1 MTSRP
6 AQPTRRALL
15 AAAPLVLAG
24 AGSRA
29 RAAADPIRLGVLT
42 DMSSFG
48 RDTNGPGSVQAV
60 HMAVDEFGPQVL
72 NRPIEILVADHQE
85 RVDIGTQIAR
95 KWFDEDGVQ
104 AVVDVPNSA
113 IGIGVHNLAR
123 DKGRIALLAG
133 TYASDV
139 TNQLCSPNTVQMGLD
154 TYAMGHVL
162 AQSLLAEGAKTWFF
176 ITADF
181 AFGAALQ
188 ADATDAI
195 TRGGGTVVGAVKPPL
210 MASDFSSFLL
220 QAQASGA
227 DVIAFA
233 NSAGD
238 TTNSLKQAA
247 EFGLVG
253 GKQKL
258 GVFLMFETNIK
269 AVGLQATQGTYAPL
283 WSYWDTD
290 DKTRAWSK
298 AFFAKIGAMPTQAQ
312 TGSYSGTLHYLK
324 AVAAAGTTDT
334 AAVMDK
340 MRSLP
345 IDDAFIRNGRLRAD
359 GRVVKDLALGRVK
372 TPAQSTG
379 DWDFIE
385 IVKTIPGDQCFRP
398 ASESRCTLLRS

>member
-1 MTSRP
+1 MSD
-6 AQPTRRALL
+6 QVGKLTRRAIL
-15 AAAPLVLAG
+15 AAAPAVLAT

-29 RAAADPIRLGVLT
+29 RAAEPLRLGVLT

-48 RDTNGPGSVQAV
+48 RDTNGPGSVEAV
-60 HMAVDEFGPQVL
+60 HMAVAEFGPEVL
-72 NRPIEILVADHQE
+72 GRPIEILVADHQE
-85 RVDIGTQIAR
+85 RVDVGTQIAR
-95 KWFDEDGVQ
+95 KWFDEDGVL
-104 AVVDVPNSA
+104 AIIDVPNSA

-133 TYASDV
+133 TFASDV

-176 ITADF
+176 VTADF

-195 TRGGGTVVGAVKPPL
+195 TKGGGSVIGAAKHPL
-210 MASDFSSFLL
+210 MANDFSSFLL

-253 GKQKL
+253 GKQKMA
-258 GVFLMFETNIK
+258 VFLMFETNIK
-269 AVGLQATQGTYAPL
+269 AVGLPATQGVYAPI

-290 DKTRAWSK
+290 DRTRAWSK
-298 AFFAKIGAMPTQAQ
+298 AFFGKIGAMPTVAQ
-312 TGSYSGTLHYLK
+312 TGSYSGTLHYLR
-324 AVAAAGTTDT
+324 AASAAGSAATP
-334 AAVMDK
+334 AVMDK
-340 MRSLP
+340 MRALP
-345 IDDAFIRNGRLRAD
+345 INDAFIRNGRLRAD
-359 GRVVKDLALGRVK
+359 GRVVKDIALGRIK
-372 TPAQSTG
+372 SPTQSTG

-385 IVKTIPGDQCFRP
+385 ILKTIPGDQSFRP
-398 ASESRCTLLRS
+398 ASESRCALLRS